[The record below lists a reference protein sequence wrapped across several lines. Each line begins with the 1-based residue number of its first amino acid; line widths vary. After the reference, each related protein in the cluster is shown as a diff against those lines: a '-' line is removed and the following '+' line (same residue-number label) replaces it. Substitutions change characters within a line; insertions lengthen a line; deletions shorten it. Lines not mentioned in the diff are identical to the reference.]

1 MTSRDFLPSFLKEK
15 YRELDE
21 HPELNERCEKITD
34 FLWLIRCIWN
44 ISNAD
49 YQEWIWVKHETLEIV
64 DSYDDTIMYFIEDTD
79 GVIEARDA
87 GRIEMTENQYDM
99 LKALYDMVEDY
110 DTSDNRPGTDKEIVS
125 DPKWH
130 EIRDYA
136 KLVYEELTKSPIRPS
151 RES

>member
-1 MTSRDFLPSFLKEK
+1 MPNRDFLPLFLREK
-15 YRELDE
+15 YRELRE

-34 FLWLIRCIWN
+34 FLWLIGCIWC

-87 GRIEMTENQYDM
+87 GRVEMTDNQYHM
-99 LKALYDMVEDY
+99 LKKLYDMVESY
-110 DTSDNRPGTDKEIVS
+110 DTNNNRPDEDKDIVN
-125 DPKWH
+125 DPDWG
-130 EIRDYA
+130 EIRKYA
-136 KLVYEELTKSPIRPS
+136 KSVYRELV
-151 RES
+151 RE